1 MFKQIFRL
9 TFATFIWK
17 QYKRI
22 IVSTLLLFAYL
33 WLVGSIHS
41 DFLSYA
47 ELQTDQGIA
56 GRSFLLKWAALASG
70 VILYFTYNF
79 VLSAT
84 KKNGKNPT
92 GDSTGVGKSKKAQD
106 NQPQAD
112 EDDPFASIRE
122 MKRLRTR
129 AEISI
134 DQQRNNQAKR

>member
-47 ELQTDQGIA
+47 ELQADQSMA
-56 GRSFLLKWAALASG
+56 GRSFLLKWAALVSG
-70 VILYFTYNF
+70 VVLYFSYNF
-79 VLSAT
+79 FRSA
-84 KKNGKNPT
+84 KRKNSDNST
-92 GDSTGVGKSKKAQD
+92 DSTNSVEQGEQSQ
-106 NQPQAD
+106 
-112 EDDPFASIRE
+112 DDPFANIRK
-122 MKRLRTR
+122 MKKLRTR

-134 DQQRNNQAKR
+134 DQQVNHKANK

>member
-47 ELQTDQGIA
+47 ELQADQSMA
-56 GRSFLLKWAALASG
+56 GRSFLLKWAALIGG
-70 VILYFTYNF
+70 VVLYFSYNF
-79 VLSAT
+79 FRST
-84 KKNGKNPT
+84 KRKSSGNSNS
-92 GDSTGVGKSKKAQD
+92 STNNVEQD
-106 NQPQAD
+106 EQSQTDQN
-112 EDDPFASIRE
+112 DPFANIRK
-122 MKRLRTR
+122 MKKLRTR

-134 DQQRNNQAKR
+134 DQQVNHKTNK

>member
-9 TFATFIWK
+9 TFATFVWK

-47 ELQTDQGIA
+47 ELQADQSMA
-56 GRSFLLKWAALASG
+56 GRSFLLKWVALVCG
-70 VILYFTYNF
+70 VALYFTYNF
-79 VLSAT
+79 FRRAKRKRSDNSASSA
-84 KKNGKNPT
+84 NN
-92 GDSTGVGKSKKAQD
+92 VEQD
-106 NQPQAD
+106 EQSQTD
-112 EDDPFASIRE
+112 QDDPFANIRK
-122 MKRLRTR
+122 MKKLRTR

-134 DQQRNNQAKR
+134 DQQVNNKTKR

>member
-41 DFLSYA
+41 DYLSYA
-47 ELQTDQGIA
+47 ELQTDQSMA
-56 GRSFLLKWAALASG
+56 GSSFLLKWAALVVG
-70 VILYFTYNF
+70 VMLYLVYNF
-79 VLSAT
+79 MRGAKRNNSNNSTSSAAEVEPASQSQT
-84 KKNGKNPT
+84 
-92 GDSTGVGKSKKAQD
+92 DQ
-106 NQPQAD
+106 
-112 EDDPFASIRE
+112 DDPFTNIRK
-122 MKRLRTR
+122 MKKLRTR

-134 DQQRNNQAKR
+134 AQQLNNKARK

>member
-47 ELQTDQGIA
+47 ELQTDQTMA
-56 GRSFLLKWAALASG
+56 GRSFLLKWAALVSG
-70 VILYFTYNF
+70 VVLYLAYNF
-79 VLSAT
+79 
-84 KKNGKNPT
+84 
-92 GDSTGVGKSKKAQD
+92 
-106 NQPQAD
+106 
-112 EDDPFASIRE
+112 IR
-122 MKRLRTR
+122 
-129 AEISI
+129 S
-134 DQQRNNQAKR
+134 AKRKAKDSSGSAETNGETGKQ